1 MRFGTALRLSAAAGK
16 GNNAGGPP
24 IESLVTFVPTDFS
37 LYRGYSFSLYRG
49 YSFFPYTS
57 QLFVQSPDY
66 ESNQTT
72 IHEEVA

>member
-37 LYRGYSFSLYRG
+37 LYRGYSF
-49 YSFFPYTS
+49 FPYTS